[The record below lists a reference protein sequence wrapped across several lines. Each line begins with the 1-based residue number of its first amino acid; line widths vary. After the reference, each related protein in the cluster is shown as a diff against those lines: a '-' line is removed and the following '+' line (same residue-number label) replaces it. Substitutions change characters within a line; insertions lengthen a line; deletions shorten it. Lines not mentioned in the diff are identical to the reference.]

1 MPLQL
6 SRQAAPL
13 PQRIVWDPG
22 HPSDAQEAEARYLEL
37 LRQGF
42 DCASRLPGEIVMHP
56 PRRPLTQLLIR
67 VLDDNGDSRLLWDRH
82 VPAECADAR
91 RKFDEYLR
99 QGYRAYV
106 TRSDG
111 SKGARV
117 ETFDALMEEIIVAPG
132 QAGDRPLG
140 ERTPREGILVPPT
153 HPG

>member
-13 PQRIVWDPG
+13 PQRIVWNPDLVTDRDAAQARIAQLVAQGYHCQGVQAGEALLTPPG
-22 HPSDAQEAEARYLEL
+22 RAVD
-37 LRQGF
+37 
-42 DCASRLPGEIVMHP
+42 
-56 PRRPLTQLLIR
+56 QLLIR
-67 VLDDNGDSRLLWDRH
+67 VLDDNGDSRLLWDRR

-91 RKFDEYLR
+91 AKFDRYLQ

-132 QAGDRPLG
+132 QPGDRPLG
-140 ERTPREGILVPPT
+140 ERGAREGILVPPT